1 MVLCGAVS
9 WSRVRVPPDLPAVVA
24 NVSHRPD
31 TAHKIRPRC
40 AVARH
45 CCTIVLYT
53 GKNLRSEKGKPVA
66 QKVQVTLVDDL
77 DESEAAE
84 TVLFGL
90 DGRNYEIDLSTK
102 NADALRQSL
111 AQYVEKARRPARGA
125 AARGAGV
132 RAPGGRASTDREQ
145 NKAIREWAKREGLDV
160 SDRGRISKEVVD
172 QYHARAGR

>member
-1 MVLCGAVS
+1 M
-9 WSRVRVPPDLPAVVA
+9 
-24 NVSHRPD
+24 
-31 TAHKIRPRC
+31 
-40 AVARH
+40 
-45 CCTIVLYT
+45 
-53 GKNLRSEKGKPVA
+53 A

-84 TVLFGL
+84 TVHFGL
-90 DGRNYEIDLSTK
+90 DGRSYEIDLSSK

-111 AQYVEKARRPARGA
+111 ARYVDKARRPARGG
-125 AARGAGV
+125 AARGAGL